1 MAVEKIIMS
10 KDKAHCWHC
19 QEETI
24 SIPTLEGIT
33 CANCGKVRVN
43 LTRNQL

>member
-10 KDKAHCWHC
+10 KDKAHCWYC

-33 CANCGKVRVN
+33 CANCSRVRVI
-43 LTRNQL
+43 LPKGQL